1 MPTATAT
8 ATDTATATA
17 TATSTATATATST
30 ATDTATATAT
40 ATDTATATLTATP
53 TATATPIASMTSLT
67 SSLNPSLY
75 AQSVTFTATVQD
87 LSSNPITCGTVT
99 FNDGATPIASNVPLG
114 SPSSDQA
121 QATTSTLTVGNHNIT
136 AVYNPGACL
145 FITSTSPIV
154 VQAVMA
160 PLKITPYQAI
170 FPASIYGG
178 VSGTTVMFN
187 GFVTAL
193 NQSAVTVHISTI
205 PAPTTTNNPSGPV
218 SLFPSPNFAVV
229 SDTCSGA
236 ALAPN
241 GMPGD
246 SCTFGLTFTATAL
259 SATPTTRDFQ
269 GTVTVTSDAPGSPQ
283 TVTLAGTGI
292 KAVFGQTSAIAFP
305 NTQVGTTSSTTGVET
320 VTNTSSVPVVINS
333 IPAPTGDFG
342 LLASFGSSPCNTSGT
357 TTLAPHLSAGD
368 SCTAGVTF
376 SPTAQGTRTGSL
388 NVTSAYANG
397 SAATTLRGTGTL
409 AALSVTPALQFGI
422 VTHGTTSADKFVTVL
437 NNNPSVVGSNTTV
450 VISGIATSNSTFGID
465 PAGTT
470 CGTSP
475 TYATSLAPGASCT
488 VAVNFSPPSVGSF
501 SGTLNVSDNAGN
513 GVQKSTLYGTGN

>member
-1 MPTATAT
+1 
-8 ATDTATATA
+8 
-17 TATSTATATATST
+17 
-30 ATDTATATAT
+30 
-40 ATDTATATLTATP
+40 
-53 TATATPIASMTSLT
+53 MTSLT
-67 SSLNPSLY
+67 SSLNPSLFG
-75 AQSVTFTATVQD
+75 QSVTFTATVQD

-99 FNDGATPIASNVPLG
+99 FNDGASPIASNVPLG
-114 SPSSDQA
+114 SPTSDQA
-121 QATTSTLTVGNHNIT
+121 QATTSSLSVGNHNIT

-145 FITSTSPIV
+145 FITSTSNTV
-154 VQAVMA
+154 VQAIMS
-160 PLKITPYQAI
+160 PLKITPFQAI
-170 FPASIYGG
+170 FPASTYGG
-178 VSGTTVMFN
+178 VSGSTVSFN

-193 NQSAVTVHISTI
+193 NQSAVVIHISAI

-218 SLFPSPNFAVV
+218 SLFPSPNFAIV

-236 ALAPN
+236 ALAPST
-241 GMPGD
+241 

-283 TVTLAGTGI
+283 TVLLAGTGI

-305 NTQVGTTSSTTGVET
+305 NTQVGTTSGTTGVET
-320 VTNTSSVPVVINS
+320 VSNVSSVPVVINS
-333 IPAPTGDFG
+333 IPAATGDFSV
-342 LLASFGSSPCNTSGT
+342 LASFGSNPCNTSGT

-388 NVTSAYANG
+388 NVTSAFANG
-397 SAATTLRGTGTL
+397 SAATTLRGNGTL

-422 VTHGTTSADKFVTVL
+422 VMHGTTSADKLETVT
-437 NNNPSVVGSNTTV
+437 NNNPSVFGSNTTV
-450 VISGIATSNSTFGID
+450 VISGIATSNSTFAID

-488 VAVNFSPPSVGSF
+488 VAVNFSPPTTGSF